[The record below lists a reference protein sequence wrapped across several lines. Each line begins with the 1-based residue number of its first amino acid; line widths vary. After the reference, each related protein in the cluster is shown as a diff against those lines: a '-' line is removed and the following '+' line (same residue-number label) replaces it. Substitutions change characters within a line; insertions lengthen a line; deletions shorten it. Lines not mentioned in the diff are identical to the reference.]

1 MILMN
6 IPDNIERRLAPR
18 YDNQLQID
26 LILSETDILPIAI
39 CSISL
44 HGLQMNCDGWLAD
57 EIEPQG
63 IQKLAM
69 SRKKLKISANLPF
82 DNSFKKIIINTHVA
96 AVRRLSQ
103 DEFLI
108 GLEFDNYEDNSKEVL
123 KEYIDMLETGID

>member
-1 MILMN
+1 MH
-6 IPDNIERRLAPR
+6 IPDDIERRLAPR
-18 YDNQLQID
+18 YDNLLQID
-26 LILSETDILPIAI
+26 LILSDTDILPIEI

-63 IQKLAM
+63 IQKLAL

-108 GLEFDNYEDNSKEVL
+108 GLEFENYEDNSEETL
-123 KEYIDMLETGID
+123 KEYIDMLETRID

>member
-18 YDNQLQID
+18 YDNQLRID

>member
-1 MILMN
+1 MNLMHF
-6 IPDNIERRLAPR
+6 PDNIERRLAPR
-18 YDNQLQID
+18 YDNKLQID
-26 LILSETDILPIAI
+26 LLLSDTEILPIEI

-63 IQKLAM
+63 IQKLAL
-69 SRKKLKISANLPF
+69 SRKKLKIRANLPF

-108 GLEFDNYEDNSKEVL
+108 GLEFEDYEDNSEGAL
-123 KEYIDMLETGID
+123 KEYIEMLDTELE

>member
-1 MILMN
+1 MN
-6 IPDNIERRLAPR
+6 HMHIPDNIERRLAPR
-18 YDNQLQID
+18 YDNKIQID
-26 LILSETDILPIAI
+26 LILSDTDTLPIEI

-63 IQKLAM
+63 IQQLAL
-69 SRKKLKISANLPF
+69 SRKKLKINANLPF
-82 DNSFKKIIINTHVA
+82 ENSFKNIVINTHVA

-108 GLEFDNYEDNSKEVL
+108 GLEFEDYEDNSEETLQK
-123 KEYIDMLETGID
+123 YIELLDSRLD